1 MAHAAASAVAGAER
15 FLLYRR
21 RDEPP
26 PARVADGVRT
36 RVSDAAL
43 APSLSG
49 GGRMAQSYRHLVV
62 QLALK
67 DFKIRYTHSLL
78 GYTWSILNPLI
89 FTLVYFLVF
98 SVFIRFDIPNYPG
111 YLLLG
116 IVLWNFF
123 SEGTSSGVASMLAQ
137 GGIITKVALPRQV
150 VVFAAVLNAMM
161 TFAISLVILVVL
173 LLVTGVTPSFALL
186 SFPFLVLDLA
196 MLTLGIS
203 LLLAPL
209 HVRFRDVGYLWGV
222 TLQITFWLTPIIYND
237 TMIPERWRWLVVY
250 NPLARIMLYSR
261 QVLIYSE
268 WPDWV
273 GVLKTSLVA
282 ASVLVVGWFSFRR
295 LQLRVVE
302 HY

>member
-1 MAHAAASAVAGAER
+1 
-15 FLLYRR
+15 
-21 RDEPP
+21 
-26 PARVADGVRT
+26 
-36 RVSDAAL
+36 
-43 APSLSG
+43 
-49 GGRMAQSYRHLVV
+49 MAQSYRHLVV

-78 GYTWSILNPLI
+78 GYTWSVLNPLI
-89 FTLVYFLVF
+89 FTVVYYLVF

-123 SEGTSSGVASMLAQ
+123 AEGTSSGVSSMLAQ
-137 GGIITKVALPRQV
+137 GGIITKVALPRHV
-150 VVFAAVLNAMM
+150 VVFASVLNAMM
-161 TFAISLVILVVL
+161 TFFISLMILLTL
-173 LLVTGVTPSFALL
+173 LLVTGVPVGFALL
-186 SFPFLVLDLA
+186 AFPVLLIDLVL
-196 MLTLGIS
+196 LTLGIS

-222 TLQITFWLTPIIYND
+222 SLQIGFWLTPIIYND

-261 QVLIYSE
+261 QVLIYAE

-282 ASVLVVGWFSFRR
+282 VVVAITGWYAFRR

>member
-1 MAHAAASAVAGAER
+1 VNE
-15 FLLYRR
+15 
-21 RDEPP
+21 
-26 PARVADGVRT
+26 
-36 RVSDAAL
+36 AAL
-43 APSLSG
+43 APSLSAS
-49 GGRMAQSYRHLVV
+49 GRAAESYRDLIL

-89 FTLVYFLVF
+89 FTLVYYLVF
-98 SVFIRFDIPNYPG
+98 SVFIRFDIPNDPG

-123 SEGTSSGVASMLAQ
+123 AESTSSGVGSLLAQ
-137 GGIITKVALPRQV
+137 GGIITKVALPRHV
-150 VVFAAVLNAMM
+150 VVFAAVLNAML
-161 TFAISLVILVVL
+161 TFAISLLILGGL
-173 LLVTGVTPSFALL
+173 LVVTGVPIGPALV
-186 SFPFLVLDLA
+186 SFPLLLLDLI
-196 MLTLGIS
+196 MLALGIS

-222 TLQITFWLTPIIYND
+222 ALQIGFWLTPIIYND
-237 TMIPERWRWLVVY
+237 TMIPERWRWLVTY

-261 QVLIYSE
+261 QVVIYAE

-273 GVLKTSLVA
+273 GLLKTSLLAVA
-282 ASVLVVGWFSFRR
+282 VLIVGWYTFRR